1 MIKDSIVNKPKLA
14 FIGGGNMATSLIGGL
29 LEKGFCSKNITVSDP
44 LEKNLS
50 QLSQKFGVNTTS
62 DNSVAARN
70 TDLVVLSIKPQILQ
84 SVCKALVTSLK
95 NMPPMIG
102 SH

>member
-14 FIGGGNMATSLIGGL
+14 FIGGGNVATSLIGGL

-50 QLSQKFGVNTTS
+50 QLSLKFGVNTTS

-70 TDLVVLSIKPQILQ
+70 TDLVVLSI
-84 SVCKALVTSLK
+84 
-95 NMPPMIG
+95 
-102 SH
+102 